1 MRASDFLLLREI
13 PCVELGLTIH
23 NPSIEEISMVGETS
37 FFKGLRVLTFSK
49 KDLSGLLSEELLDDA
64 TDFSLLMFI
73 INTQENAHF
82 RKDVEKVFQLIFPN
96 YQILIKTD
104 SILISDV
111 EKKTM
116 TFLRE
121 GNFAEFVEIIKVV
134 FDLKNQKDDEFNPA
148 NKATEKLIE
157 QIKRGR
163 EKIKREKEAFKDK
176 KDENVLA
183 NLVSIM
189 SVGMGIDINVLK
201 KYTVI
206 QLLNAFER
214 YQLKLA
220 SDRYFMAKV
229 QGAEGLD
236 EPEDWY
242 KSL

>member
-1 MRASDFLLLREI
+1 MRGSDFLLLREI

-23 NPSIEEISMVGETS
+23 NPSIEEISMIGETS

-49 KDLSGLLSEELLDDA
+49 KDLSGFSEELQDA
-64 TDFSLLMFI
+64 TDFSLLMFVL
-73 INTQENAHF
+73 NTQEYAHF
-82 RKDVEKVFQLIFPN
+82 RKDVEKVFQIIFPN
-96 YQILIKTD
+96 CQILIKTD

-111 EKKTM
+111 EKKST

-121 GNFAEFVEIIKVV
+121 GNFTEFVEIIKVV
-134 FDLKNQKDDEFNPA
+134 FDLKNQKDEFNPA

-163 EKIKREKEAFKDK
+163 EKIKREKEAFEDN
-176 KDENVLA
+176 KDENVLV

-189 SVGMGIDINVLK
+189 SIGMGIDINILK

-206 QLLNAFER
+206 QLLKSFER

-220 SDRYFMAKV
+220 SDRYFMARV

-242 KSL
+242 KSLD

>member
-1 MRASDFLLLREI
+1 MKASDFLLLREI

-23 NPSIEEISMVGETS
+23 NPSIEEISMIGETS

-49 KDLSGLLSEELLDDA
+49 EDLSGLSEELQDA
-64 TDFSLLMFI
+64 TDFSLLMFVL
-73 INTQENAHF
+73 NTQEYAHF
-82 RKDVEKVFQLIFPN
+82 RKDVEKVFQIIFPN
-96 YQILIKTD
+96 CQILIKTD

-111 EKKTM
+111 EKKSM

-121 GNFAEFVEIIKVV
+121 GNFGEFVEIIKVV
-134 FDLKNQKDDEFNPA
+134 FDLKNQKDEFNPA
-148 NKATEKLIE
+148 NKATERLIE

-163 EKIKREKEAFKDK
+163 EKIKREKEAFEDK

-189 SVGMGIDINVLK
+189 SIGMGIDINVLK

-206 QLLNAFER
+206 QLLNSFER

-220 SDRYFMAKV
+220 SDRYFMARV